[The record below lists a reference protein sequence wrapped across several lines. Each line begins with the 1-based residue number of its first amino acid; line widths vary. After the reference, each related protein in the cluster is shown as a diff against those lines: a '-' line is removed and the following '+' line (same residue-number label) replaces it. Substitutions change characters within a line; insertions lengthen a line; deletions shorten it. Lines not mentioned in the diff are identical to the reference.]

1 MKARKT
7 FVVWKSEERLKYIF
21 PLDFAKHLSYLEVQK
36 NSKVDIR
43 KKVVCSKSVIK
54 AFYGSKVLV
63 SEYIFKLV
71 YHCEGSRWS
80 EICCA
85 RDIAEKCFNR
95 LLLLLFLKSS
105 YPRCT
110 VEKAVIKISQI
121 SQENTCVGV
130 FSGVRAFNII

>member
-7 FVVWKSEERLKYIF
+7 FVVWWSYECLKYVF
-21 PLDFAKHLSYLEVQK
+21 PLDFAKYLSYLEVQK

-43 KKVVCSKSVIK
+43 KKEVCSKSVIK
-54 AFYGSKVLV
+54 TFYGSKFLV

-85 RDIAEKCFNR
+85 RDIAKKSLNR
-95 LLLLLFLKSS
+95 LLLLLILKSS

-110 VEKAVIKISQI
+110 VEKGVLKIFTNFTGKHQSWSLSLIKLQD
-121 SQENTCVGV
+121 
-130 FSGVRAFNII
+130 